1 VVWLVLSRRR
11 PPLARR
17 ASSRK
22 LSTTAKELRMSTV
35 PTPRRVRASTAL
47 GAVALVGACVI
58 VAIYWSEVV
67 AGLSLAV
74 AVLAWLAPQRSRP

>member
-1 VVWLVLSRRR
+1 
-11 PPLARR
+11 
-17 ASSRK
+17 
-22 LSTTAKELRMSTV
+22 MSTV